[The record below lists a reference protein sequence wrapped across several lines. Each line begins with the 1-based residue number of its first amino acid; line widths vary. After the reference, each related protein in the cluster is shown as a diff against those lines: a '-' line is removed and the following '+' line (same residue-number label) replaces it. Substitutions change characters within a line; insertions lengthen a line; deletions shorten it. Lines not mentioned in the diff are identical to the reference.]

1 MSEDTLAP
9 YKPRL
14 ILVDEDG
21 TVLSGPERDEIRKEK
36 KREQKTKSYANQIA
50 KLKRDGLY
58 GSSRDPMW
66 NPRTRMHD
74 CCGAPRAYY
83 HRKGCKVAGKRLY

>member
-1 MSEDTLAP
+1 MNEDTLAP
-9 YKPRL
+9 VKEHR

-21 TVLSGPERDEIRKEK
+21 TILSQWPELRYPKKVAAKEK
-36 KREQKTKSYANQIA
+36 SYQNQIA

-58 GSSRDPMW
+58 GSSSDPMW

-83 HRKGCKVAGKRLY
+83 HRKGCKVAGKRLL